1 MVWTKKQ
8 NQHTHTHTCMQNI
21 NQIVS
26 FSWLKSC
33 DGFPLPLEWYP
44 KFIPYSTNSWLLELE
59 LLMTWMVWSGS
70 WLSFHPY
77 HSYSVPATPASSLF
91 WTHFHLKLFTV
102 CLHHLTILQLA
113 LPGSFLFFRFG
124 SNNTTTQYLSLT
136 TFKSASIS
144 TWLFPLKHFSYC
156 VNTRCIYLF
165 SLHIIQE
172 SSLPPSW
179 LTVISLSLG
188 IMPRAH

>member
-1 MVWTKKQ
+1 MAQVQSLIRELRSQGNYHPISCMVRTKKQ
-8 NQHTHTHTCMQNI
+8 NQHTHTHTCMQII

-33 DGFPLPLEWYP
+33 DSYPLPLEWYP

-91 WTHFHLKLFTV
+91 WTHFHLKLFTL
-102 CLHHLTILQLA
+102 CLYHLTILLQLA
-113 LPGSFLFFRFG
+113 LPGSFLFFRIQLK
-124 SNNTTTQYLSLT
+124 QYNHT
-136 TFKSASIS
+136 V
-144 TWLFPLKHFSYC
+144 PLPDYF
-156 VNTRCIYLF
+156 
-165 SLHIIQE
+165 
-172 SSLPPSW
+172 
-179 LTVISLSLG
+179 
-188 IMPRAH
+188 